1 MISENFKNRLNES
14 LKKNRERLKK
24 IEFYFDE
31 CQKNINEN
39 DKKSYDENMIEAL
52 YNSDLMALNLRNLS
66 SVTIDP
72 IWTINHPKEQNQ
84 VLKKVENMEL
94 SLYDISISVLKSG
107 GFKIKMPIIK
117 PFARY
122 KKVKLFDEFRKK
134 NYAIKCIEDVEYDS
148 KIISLAIKKF
158 LSENK
163 INKINTNK
171 LTIVYVNNY
180 DEKYIKSDFPDTDNY
195 SYKRISD
202 EILKNFSI
210 DIDDSWVDFCYFSRK
225 NISTFTEI
233 FILPNESFFE
243 FFCSEID

>member
-94 SLYDISISVLKSG
+94 SLYDISISTLKSG

-117 PFARY
+117 PFTR
-122 KKVKLFDEFRKK
+122 KL
-134 NYAIKCIEDVEYDS
+134 
-148 KIISLAIKKF
+148 
-158 LSENK
+158 
-163 INKINTNK
+163 
-171 LTIVYVNNY
+171 
-180 DEKYIKSDFPDTDNY
+180 
-195 SYKRISD
+195 
-202 EILKNFSI
+202 
-210 DIDDSWVDFCYFSRK
+210 
-225 NISTFTEI
+225 
-233 FILPNESFFE
+233 
-243 FFCSEID
+243 